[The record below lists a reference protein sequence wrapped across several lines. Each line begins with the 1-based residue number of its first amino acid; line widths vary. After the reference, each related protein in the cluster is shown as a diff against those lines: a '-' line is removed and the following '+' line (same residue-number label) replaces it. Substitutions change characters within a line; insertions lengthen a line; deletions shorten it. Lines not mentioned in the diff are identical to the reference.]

1 MNDVIVDTSV
11 WVAYFRGRK
20 EDRMTAE
27 ALDYLL
33 AGDEALVN
41 DVILSE
47 LLPFMIVRG
56 ENRCADA
63 LSAVRSP
70 ALAIDWAGIRVLQE
84 TCLRNGI
91 NKVGIPDLII
101 AQQAM
106 ALGLPLFS
114 LDGHFALMSKY
125 CGLKLWPRNADT
137 KRK

>member
-20 EDRMTAE
+20 EDQTTAE

-33 AGDEALVN
+33 SGDEALVN

-56 ENRCADA
+56 EKRCADA

-114 LDGHFALMSKY
+114 LDGHFALMSKC
-125 CGLKLWPRNADT
+125 CGLKLWPSNAGT
-137 KRK
+137 RRR

>member
-1 MNDVIVDTSV
+1 MSDVIVDTSV

-20 EDRMTAE
+20 EDKRTAE

-33 AGDEALVN
+33 SGDEAVVN

-47 LLPFMIVRG
+47 LLPFINVRG
-56 ENRCADA
+56 EKDCADA
-63 LSAVRSP
+63 LAAVRSP

-101 AQQAM
+101 AQQAKE
-106 ALGLPLFS
+106 LGLPLFS
-114 LDGHFALMSKY
+114 LDGHFALMSKC
-125 CGLKLWPRNADT
+125 CGLKLWPHNYSSGR
-137 KRK
+137 R